1 MAIDR
6 EDTLKKAEK
15 FLRQGRLDLAIG
27 EYERVVE
34 DQPRDWNTANALG
47 DLYMRASQSG
57 KAVAVYRRIADHLLA
72 DGFYPKAGALY
83 KKILK
88 IVPDDET
95 TQLNLAEISARQ
107 GLLVDAKAYLSG
119 VSSRRR
125 ARGDAPGAD
134 QIVVR
139 LGALDPF
146 DYEARLNGAA
156 AIGRGGDPA
165 TAAAKFRELYDE
177 LLEKGRDADAL
188 LALGEAVRCEPS
200 DLRSRTTL
208 VRAAA
213 ASGDVDRV
221 RQLLDRDTAAADPAL
236 LFLLI
241 DVELRSG
248 NVEVARDML
257 PRLLALDPQ
266 LRESVTELAWALAAS
281 DPGAAAACVGAA
293 ADASLAAG
301 EPVDAAAILQ
311 EFATRVPGQVQVL
324 VQLVEVCVDA
334 GLETTMYEAQAQ
346 LTDAY
351 LATDRPAEARVIAED
366 LVGRE
371 PWEVAHI
378 DRLRRALEMLEVPDV
393 DAAIAE
399 RVNSP
404 AGPPVEG
411 LDDSMR
417 FDDFGIPEPAGPSA
431 ASAVPVVDP
440 AAARAVPHEAPAA
453 RHEGQR
459 SIEIDLTSFL
469 GDLHGAE
476 PPPASPRSPN
486 DLDRVFAGMRD
497 DAAREESSDDAG
509 EHMAV
514 ARTYIEMGLSDEA
527 VEPLETAARS
537 PRYRFE
543 AAGTLARLARDKGDL
558 LNAIEWFERA
568 AETPAP
574 SVDEGR
580 ALLYDLGVTLQATGE
595 SARALAIFLELEA
608 DVANYRD
615 VAARVE
621 TLVRSQTGG

>member
-1 MAIDR
+1 MPIDR

-47 DLYMRASQSG
+47 ELYMRAAQSD

-72 DGFYPKAGALY
+72 DGFAPRAGALY

-88 IVPDDET
+88 IVPDDEP

-107 GLLVDAKAYLSG
+107 GLLVDAKAYLAAVG
-119 VSSRRR
+119 SRRR
-125 ARGDAPGAD
+125 ARGDAQGAD
-134 QIVVR
+134 EIIAR
-139 LGALDPF
+139 LGALDPA

-156 AIGRGGDPA
+156 AIARGGDPA
-165 TAAAKFRELYDE
+165 TAAAQFRDLHDE
-177 LLEKGRDADAL
+177 LLERGRGSDAL
-188 LALGEAVRCEPS
+188 LALSEAVRCEPS
-200 DLRSRTTL
+200 DIRSRTTL

-213 ASGDVDRV
+213 ASGDADRV
-221 RQLLDRDTAAADPAL
+221 RQLLDRDTAGTDPAL

-241 DVELRSG
+241 DVELRTG
-248 NVEVARDML
+248 NVEAAREML

-281 DPGAAAACVGAA
+281 DPLAAAACVGAA

-301 EPVDAAAILQ
+301 EPADAAGILQ

-334 GLETTMYEAQAQ
+334 GLDATMYEAQAQ

-351 LATDRPAEARVIAED
+351 LATGRPSEARVIAED

-371 PWEVAHI
+371 PWEGAHI
-378 DRLRRALEMLEVPDV
+378 DRLRRALEMLHVPDV
-393 DAAIAE
+393 EAAIAE

-417 FDDFGIPEPAGPSA
+417 FDDFGIPEPAGLPAILVVADDDSA
-431 ASAVPVVDP
+431 SPP
-440 AAARAVPHEAPAA
+440 APAA
-453 RHEGQR
+453 RHQEQG
-459 SIEIDLTSFL
+459 SIEIDLTSIL
-469 GDLHGAE
+469 GDLRGAGPSPSS
-476 PPPASPRSPN
+476 PPPPN

-497 DAAREESSDDAG
+497 EAAQDEGSDEAG

-514 ARTYIEMGLSDEA
+514 ARTYIEMGISDEA

-574 SVDEGR
+574 SAEEGQ
-580 ALLYDLGVTLQATGE
+580 ALLYDLGATLQMAGE
-595 SARALAIFLELEA
+595 SARALAVFLELEA

-615 VAARVE
+615 VTARVE